1 MVYKGALSEPSSNL
15 NAGGLFVA
23 DKTTIVKNYRA
34 VFFLPSPKP
43 LECTLVGDDLPV
55 LQDRTRSILRSLL
68 NGTPRFEPATPAA
81 VDRVTLIYHPEMGT
95 EAVGCITQY
104 DVPRNLSVIDRE
116 LRQEAA

>member
-1 MVYKGALSEPSSNL
+1 
-15 NAGGLFVA
+15 VA

-43 LECTLVGDDLPV
+43 LECTLVGDDFAV

-81 VDRVTLIYHPEMGT
+81 AVDRVTLIYHPEVGT

-104 DVPRNLSVIDRE
+104 EVPRNLSVLDRE

>member
-1 MVYKGALSEPSSNL
+1 M
-15 NAGGLFVA
+15 A

-43 LECTLVGDDLPV
+43 LECTLVGDDFAV

-68 NGTPRFEPATPAA
+68 NGTPRFEPATPSAA
-81 VDRVTLIYHPEMGT
+81 VDRVTLIYHPEVGT

-104 DVPRNLSVIDRE
+104 EVPRNLSVLDRE